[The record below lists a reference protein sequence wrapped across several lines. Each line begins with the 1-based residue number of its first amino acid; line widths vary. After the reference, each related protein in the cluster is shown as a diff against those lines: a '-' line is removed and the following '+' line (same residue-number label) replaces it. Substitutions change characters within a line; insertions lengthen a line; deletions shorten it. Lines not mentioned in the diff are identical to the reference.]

1 LTNLYNDFTYSLP
14 RAAGCGVFISKGEVM
29 QNCSE
34 MARPQPYSFNQ
45 IGIGQPLRVAIVD
58 DSEDFRIVLRELLQM
73 LFNVEIV
80 GMGSN
85 GFEALELVAEF
96 GPDLLIMDVNM
107 PVLDGATAASLV
119 STHFPTT
126 TILMMSG
133 DDSPEVR
140 ERCMHSGAFAFTH
153 KDAITRQISDLQPQ
167 LSR

>member
-1 LTNLYNDFTYSLP
+1 
-14 RAAGCGVFISKGEVM
+14 M

-34 MARPQPYSFNQ
+34 MVSTQPYSFNQ
-45 IGIGQPLRVAIVD
+45 AEIGRPLRVAIVD

-73 LFNVEIV
+73 LFDVEIV

-85 GFEALELVAEF
+85 GFEALELTA
-96 GPDLLIMDVNM
+96 GCAPDLLIMDFNM
-107 PVLDGATAASLV
+107 PVLDGATAASLI

-140 ERCMHSGAFAFTH
+140 ERCLQSGAFAFTH
-153 KDAITRQISDLQPQ
+153 KDAITRQIADLQPQ

>member
-1 LTNLYNDFTYSLP
+1 
-14 RAAGCGVFISKGEVM
+14 M

-34 MARPQPYSFNQ
+34 MAGPQLYSFNQ
-45 IGIGQPLRVAIVD
+45 AEIGRPLRVAIVD
-58 DSEDFRIVLRELLQM
+58 DAEDFRIVLRELLQM
-73 LFNVEIV
+73 LFDVEIV

-85 GFEALELVAEF
+85 GFEALELTAEF
-96 GPDLLIMDVNM
+96 APDLLIMDFNM
-107 PVLDGATAASLV
+107 PVLNGATAASLI

-153 KDAITRQISDLQPQ
+153 KSAITRQIADLQPR